1 MTQVFSMFSNFKLFP
16 SSIMIEQQA
25 IIDYDF
31 DTKNKQLLTMDNK
44 IKKHWYNMHL
54 VMISTNNNSC
64 LHRTI
69 IE

>member
-1 MTQVFSMFSNFKLFP
+1 MMTQVFSMFSNFKLFP

-44 IKKHWYNMHL
+44 IKKH
-54 VMISTNNNSC
+54 
-64 LHRTI
+64 
-69 IE
+69 